1 MSNQP
6 HRALQSLLPSLVL
19 AISLTAC
26 AVGSGPRHAPDGARV
41 ITAAQI
47 QRTGALNALEA
58 LQRTGTHFSVQQTAR
73 GEVTGLTR
81 RGHSSLVLGPSPLVY
96 VDGAR
101 TNSFLVLLEVPAAA
115 ITRIRIY
122 NGIEGTRFFGTGGGN
137 GVIVVDTHVGPR
149 A

>member
-1 MSNQP
+1 VPYQP
-6 HRALQSLLPSLVL
+6 RRALQALLPAFLL
-19 AISLTAC
+19 AISLSAC

-47 QRTGALNALEA
+47 ERTGALNALEA
-58 LQRTGTHFSVQQTAR
+58 LQRTGTHFAVQQTAR
-73 GEVTGLTR
+73 GEVTGLMR
-81 RGHSSLVLGPSPLVY
+81 RGHASMVLGPSPLVY

-101 TNSFLVLLEVPAAA
+101 TNSFLSLLEVPARA

-137 GVIVVDTHVGPR
+137 GVIVVDTHVGQEV
-149 A
+149 